1 MPEYLRKRFGGRRI
15 RLYASVLALV
25 EYILHN
31 ISVSIILVSKEAKIR
46 NRNSQVPQLTQDTS
60 WDSDKITIQHNIQES
75 QEAMPFQ
82 AGDHKAAMNR
92 QESMENTKHK

>member
-31 ISVSIILVSKEAKIR
+31 ISVSIIFVSKEAKIR
-46 NRNSQVPQLTQDTS
+46 NRYNQVPHLTQDTK
-60 WDSDKITIQHNIQES
+60 WENDINAIKHNI
-75 QEAMPFQ
+75 
-82 AGDHKAAMNR
+82 H
-92 QESMENTKHK
+92 

>member
-46 NRNSQVPQLTQDTS
+46 NRNNQVPHLTQDTT
-60 WDSDKITIQHNIQES
+60 WESDKDIIKHNVQVS
-75 QEAMPFQ
+75 QEASPFP
-82 AGDHKAAMNR
+82 AGDH
-92 QESMENTKHK
+92 